1 MDTGTIVYYLSFV
14 PAIIIAITCHE
25 FAHARMA
32 YIFGDPTAHEQG
44 RDTLNPL
51 VHLDPI
57 GTLGIVFMGF
67 GWGKPVPVNVSRLR
81 HPRADLVVS
90 AAGPMANLLVAMLAG
105 LLLRIPGSLPRLASW
120 GLADGAVILASM
132 TVHVNL
138 MLAFFNFIPL
148 GPLDGSSIV
157 ANLLPVRASVLFQ
170 KLNRAYGSYILLALI
185 LSGYLLPVSIFSL
198 VLGPPINFFTD
209 LILGS

>member
-1 MDTGTIVYYLSFV
+1 MNTGTVIYYLSFV
-14 PAIIIAITCHE
+14 PAIVIGITCHE

-32 YIFGDPTAHEQG
+32 YAFGDPTAREAG

-51 VHLDPI
+51 AHLDPI
-57 GTLGIVFMGF
+57 GTLGIIFMGF

-90 AAGPMANLLVAMLAG
+90 AAGPMTNLLVAMLAG
-105 LLLRIPGSLPRLASW
+105 LLLRIPGSLQQMASW
-120 GLADGAVILASM
+120 GLADGAIILASM

-148 GPLDGSSIV
+148 GPLDGSSILS
-157 ANLLPVRASVLFQ
+157 NLLPVRASVLFQ
-170 KLNRAYGSYILLALI
+170 KFNRAYGGYLLLALI

-198 VLGPPINFFTD
+198 ILGPPINFFTT